1 MDAKHRKVSGNIREM
16 NTFAKAQS
24 IQMNTT
30 CVERN
35 RVTNILLIIGIGALA
50 VILIA
55 VLLFVAG
62 AILTAWTYAK
72 SPQAHMAEELEDN
85 GTIEG

>member
-1 MDAKHRKVSGNIREM
+1 M
-16 NTFAKAQS
+16 
-24 IQMNTT
+24 
-30 CVERN
+30 
-35 RVTNILLIIGIGALA
+35 TNVLLIIAAVVMA

-62 AILTAWTYAK
+62 AVLTAWTYAK
-72 SPQAHMAEELEDN
+72 SPQAQMAEELEDN